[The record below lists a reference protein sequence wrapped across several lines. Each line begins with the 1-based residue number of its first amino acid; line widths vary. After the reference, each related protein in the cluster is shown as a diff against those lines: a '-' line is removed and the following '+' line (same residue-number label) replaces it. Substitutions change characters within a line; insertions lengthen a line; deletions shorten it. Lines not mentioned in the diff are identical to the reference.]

1 MGIVDFY
8 DTKEIDIKKALG
20 LIDSVTTLDD
30 EQKSKFKQIL
40 KKVIADFTKEYLS
53 QKTQAYKSVLENLP
67 FKKRESIE
75 GGEIIADAVDK
86 N

>member
-40 KKVIADFTKEYLS
+40 KKVIAD
-53 QKTQAYKSVLENLP
+53 LP
-67 FKKRESIE
+67 
-75 GGEIIADAVDK
+75 K
-86 N
+86 NI